1 MGDRISAHVKSLQV
15 SHAPPVC
22 DHELTTCRQAVNWE
36 IPRQGDGVNDYM
48 ELLVKETVTLHKVLS
63 RYLSAPIVEVGPL
76 DSFLVLLLVTVCLAV
91 CDVTSLCRHQSP
103 PLRRV
108 WSDRITEPGG
118 QGQACDIGHQT
129 ATSDHLQRMLADAQ
143 FLHRKLSVL
152 KNVSAPTNML
162 ETLVAE
168 KSIPRKSTLGNSR
181 STAGANE
188 RLRGLLSR
196 RDSTKLEKPLP
207 SPTQTPQTASSN
219 SAIAE
224 EPVGDSDWVIPPPR
238 SSSRSSSAVLARPEV
253 RTSVDGDG
261 VHGNALQSEEE
272 NQKPNALASLQGA
285 LREPFSRNDDAQHG
299 AILPS

>member
-1 MGDRISAHVKSLQV
+1 L
-15 SHAPPVC
+15 
-22 DHELTTCRQAVNWE
+22 QAVNWE

-63 RYLSAPIVEVGPL
+63 RYLSAPIVEYVMSQVFAAINHRLSEEYGQIEL
-76 DSFLVLLLVTVCLAV
+76 
-91 CDVTSLCRHQSP
+91 QSQEAK
-103 PLRRV
+103 
-108 WSDRITEPGG
+108 D
-118 QGQACDIGHQT
+118 
-129 ATSDHLQRMLADAQ
+129 RMLADAQ

-285 LREPFSRNDDAQHG
+285 LREPFGRNDDVQHG